1 MTNKIE
7 VKNLKKTYDNFVLG
21 EDSFE
26 IKKGFITGFIG
37 KNGMGKTTTIK
48 SLLSLINYEGE
59 VFVDGED
66 ARNLN
71 YLQDVGII
79 MDDSFLSKD
88 WKISLVNEAM
98 KCGYENWKE
107 EEFFEYVKK
116 FGIEKDKK
124 VRELSRGMKIK
135 LMLSI
140 ALSHEANLLILDEPT
155 SGLDPSMRD
164 ELTDIL
170 KDFVEDENNTVLFS
184 THITEDLDRIADYII
199 FIDQGKIVENS
210 SKEDFLEKYLLLKG
224 GEEDRELLKDFDLLG
239 IKSSDTSFEA
249 LVKNIDR
256 EKIPDELILEKPDI
270 NKILVLYGRKKW
282 RTLKKLWSWIIFQ
295 LSPISQ

>member
-7 VKNLKKTYDNFVLG
+7 VRNLKKTYDNFVLG
-21 EDSFE
+21 ENSFD

-37 KNGMGKTTTIK
+37 KNGMGKTTTIQ
-48 SLLSLINYEGE
+48 SLLSLINYDGE
-59 VFVDGED
+59 IFVDGED
-66 ARNLN
+66 AKDLN

-88 WKISLVNEAM
+88 WKISMVNEAM
-98 KCGYENWKE
+98 KCGYENWQE
-107 EEFFEYVKK
+107 EKFFDYIKK

-135 LMLSI
+135 LMFSI
-140 ALSHEANLLILDEPT
+140 ALSHKANLLILDEPT

-170 KDFVEDENNTVLFS
+170 KEFVEDENNTVLFS

-199 FIDQGKIVENS
+199 FIDQGKILENS

-239 IKSSDTSFEA
+239 IKSSGTSFEA

-270 NKILVLYGRKKW
+270 NKILVLYSRKKW
-282 RTLKKLWSWIIFQ
+282 RTLKKLWN
-295 LSPISQ
+295 

>member
-26 IKKGFITGFIG
+26 IKKGFITRFIG

-59 VFVDGED
+59 VLVDGED

-71 YLQDVGII
+71 YLQNVGII

-199 FIDQGKIVENS
+199 FIDDGKIIDSS
-210 SKEDFLEKYLLLKG
+210 SKEEFLEKYLVLKG
-224 GEEDRELLKDFDLLG
+224 GSEDRDLLKDFDVLG
-239 IKSSDTSFEA
+239 IKANSTSFDA
-249 LVKNIDR
+249 LVKNVER
-256 EKIPDELILEKPDI
+256 EDIPEDLFVEEPDI
-270 NKILVLYGRKKW
+270 NKILVLYGRKK
-282 RTLKKLWSWIIFQ
+282 
-295 LSPISQ
+295 

>member
-59 VFVDGED
+59 VLVDGED

-71 YLQDVGII
+71 YLQNVGII

-199 FIDQGKIVENS
+199 FIDDGKIIDSS
-210 SKEDFLEKYLLLKG
+210 SKEEFLEKYLVLKG
-224 GEEDRELLKDFDLLG
+224 GPEDRDLLKDFDVLG
-239 IKSSDTSFEA
+239 IKSNSSSFDA
-249 LVKNIDR
+249 LVKNVER
-256 EKIPDELILEKPDI
+256 EDIPDDIFVEEPDI
-270 NKILVLYGRKKW
+270 NKILVLYGRKK
-282 RTLKKLWSWIIFQ
+282 
-295 LSPISQ
+295 

>member
-21 EDSFE
+21 ENSFE

-48 SLLSLINYEGE
+48 SLLSLINYDGE
-59 VFVDGED
+59 VFVEGED

-88 WKISLVNEAM
+88 WKISLVNDAM
-98 KCGYENWKE
+98 KCGYENWE
-107 EEFFEYVKK
+107 EEKFFEYVKK

-140 ALSHEANLLILDEPT
+140 ALSHQANLLILDEPT

-199 FIDQGKIVENS
+199 FIDDGKIIDSS
-210 SKEDFLEKYLLLKG
+210 SKEEFLEKYLVLKG
-224 GEEDRELLKDFDLLG
+224 GPEDRDLLKDFKVLG
-239 IKSSDTSFEA
+239 IKSNSSSFDA
-249 LVKNIDR
+249 LVKDVKRENIPEDLFI
-256 EKIPDELILEKPDI
+256 EEPDI
-270 NKILVLYGRKKW
+270 NKILVLYGRKK
-282 RTLKKLWSWIIFQ
+282 
-295 LSPISQ
+295 

>member
-184 THITEDLDRIADYII
+184 THITEDLDRIADYIV
-199 FIDQGKIVENS
+199 FIDDGKIIDDCP
-210 SKEDFLEKYLLLKG
+210 KEEFLEKYLVLKG
-224 GEEDRELLKDFDLLG
+224 GAEDKDLLKDFDVLG
-239 IKSSDTSFEA
+239 IKANSTSFDA
-249 LVKNIDR
+249 LVKNVER
-256 EKIPDELILEKPDI
+256 ENIPEDLFVEEPDI
-270 NKILVLYGRKKW
+270 NKILVLYGRKK
-282 RTLKKLWSWIIFQ
+282 
-295 LSPISQ
+295 

>member
-170 KDFVEDENNTVLFS
+170 KDFVEDENKTVLFS

-295 LSPISQ
+295 LSHISQ

>member
-7 VKNLKKTYDNFVLG
+7 VKNLKKTYGNFVLG
-21 EDSFE
+21 KNSFE
-26 IKKGFITGFIG
+26 IKKGYITGFIG

-48 SLLSLINYEGE
+48 SLLSLINYDGE

-88 WKISLVNEAM
+88 WKISMVNEAM
-98 KCGYENWKE
+98 KCGYENWQEDK
-107 EEFFEYVKK
+107 FFSYIKN
-116 FGIEKDKK
+116 FGIEKNKK
-124 VRELSRGMKIK
+124 VKELSRGMKIK
-135 LMLSI
+135 LMFSI
-140 ALSHEANLLILDEPT
+140 ALSHQANLLILDEPT

-210 SKEDFLEKYLLLKG
+210 SKEDFLEKYLVLKG
-224 GEEDRELLKDFDLLG
+224 GEGDRELLKDFDILG

-249 LVKNIDR
+249 LVKNIDI
-256 EKIPDELILEKPDI
+256 EKIPDELILENPDI

-282 RTLKKLWSWIIFQ
+282 RTLKKLWGWIIFQ

>member
-7 VKNLKKTYDNFVLG
+7 VKNLKKIYDNFVLG
-21 EDSFE
+21 QDSFE

-184 THITEDLDRIADYII
+184 THMTEDLDRIADYII
-199 FIDQGKIVENS
+199 FIDDGKIIDSS
-210 SKEDFLEKYLLLKG
+210 SKEEFLEKYLVLKG
-224 GEEDRELLKDFDLLG
+224 GPEDKELLKDFDVLG
-239 IKSSDTSFEA
+239 IKSNSTSFDA
-249 LVKNIDR
+249 LVKNVER
-256 EKIPDELILEKPDI
+256 EDIPEDLFVEEPDI
-270 NKILVLYGRKKW
+270 NKILVLYGRKK
-282 RTLKKLWSWIIFQ
+282 
-295 LSPISQ
+295 

>member
-48 SLLSLINYEGE
+48 SLLSLINYDGE
-59 VFVDGED
+59 VFVDEED

-140 ALSHEANLLILDEPT
+140 ALSHQANLLILDEPT

-199 FIDQGKIVENS
+199 FIDDGKIIDSS
-210 SKEDFLEKYLLLKG
+210 SKEEFLEKYLVLKG
-224 GEEDRELLKDFDLLG
+224 GPEDKDILKDFEVLG
-239 IKSSDTSFEA
+239 IKSNSSSFDA
-249 LVKNIDR
+249 LVKNVER
-256 EKIPDELILEKPDI
+256 EDIPDDLFVEEPDI
-270 NKILVLYGRKKW
+270 NKILVLYGRKK
-282 RTLKKLWSWIIFQ
+282 
-295 LSPISQ
+295 

>member
-21 EDSFE
+21 KNSFE

-48 SLLSLINYEGE
+48 SLLSLINYDGE

-88 WKISLVNEAM
+88 WKISMVNEAM
-98 KCGYENWKE
+98 KCGYENWE
-107 EEFFEYVKK
+107 EEKFFDYIKK
-116 FGIEKDKK
+116 FGIEKNKK
-124 VRELSRGMKIK
+124 VKELSRGMKIK
-135 LMLSI
+135 LMFAI
-140 ALSHEANLLILDEPT
+140 ALSHKANLLILDEPT

-164 ELTDIL
+164 ELTDML
-170 KDFVEDENNTVLFS
+170 KEFVEDENNTVLFS

-210 SKEDFLEKYLLLKG
+210 SKEDFLEKYLVLKG

-249 LVKNIDR
+249 LVKNIDI
-256 EKIPDELILEKPDI
+256 EKIPDELILENPNI
-270 NKILVLYGRKKW
+270 NKILVLYGRKK
-282 RTLKKLWSWIIFQ
+282 
-295 LSPISQ
+295 

>member
-21 EDSFE
+21 KNSFE

-98 KCGYENWKE
+98 KCGYENL
-107 EEFFEYVKK
+107 
-116 FGIEKDKK
+116 
-124 VRELSRGMKIK
+124 R
-135 LMLSI
+135 
-140 ALSHEANLLILDEPT
+140 N
-155 SGLDPSMRD
+155 
-164 ELTDIL
+164 
-170 KDFVEDENNTVLFS
+170 
-184 THITEDLDRIADYII
+184 
-199 FIDQGKIVENS
+199 
-210 SKEDFLEKYLLLKG
+210 
-224 GEEDRELLKDFDLLG
+224 GEEIFYYLSYPNTGRYNIKFDRDYGSLGTRVQDL
-239 IKSSDTSFEA
+239 
-249 LVKNIDR
+249 
-256 EKIPDELILEKPDI
+256 IPR
-270 NKILVLYGRKKW
+270 N
-282 RTLKKLWSWIIFQ
+282 
-295 LSPISQ
+295 

>member
-7 VKNLKKTYDNFVLG
+7 VKNLKKIYDNFVLG
-21 EDSFE
+21 QDSFE

-199 FIDQGKIVENS
+199 FIDDGKIIDSS
-210 SKEDFLEKYLLLKG
+210 SKEEFLEKYLVLKG
-224 GEEDRELLKDFDLLG
+224 GPEDKELLKDFDVLG
-239 IKSSDTSFEA
+239 IKSNSTSFDA
-249 LVKNIDR
+249 LVKNVER
-256 EKIPDELILEKPDI
+256 EDIPEDLFVEEPDI
-270 NKILVLYGRKKW
+270 NKILVLYGRKK
-282 RTLKKLWSWIIFQ
+282 
-295 LSPISQ
+295 

>member
-7 VKNLKKTYDNFVLG
+7 VRNLKKTYDNFVLG
-21 EDSFE
+21 ENSFD

-48 SLLSLINYEGE
+48 SLLSLINY
-59 VFVDGED
+59 DGEIFID
-66 ARNLN
+66 GQDGRNLN

-88 WKISLVNEAM
+88 WKISMVNEAM
-98 KCGYENWKE
+98 KCGYENWQEDK
-107 EEFFEYVKK
+107 FFIYIKN
-116 FGIEKDKK
+116 FGIEKNKK
-124 VRELSRGMKIK
+124 VKELSRGMKIK
-135 LMLSI
+135 LMFSI
-140 ALSHEANLLILDEPT
+140 ALSHKANLLILDEPT

-164 ELTDIL
+164 ELTDML
-170 KDFVEDENNTVLFS
+170 KEFVEDENNTVLFS

-199 FIDQGKIVENS
+199 FIDQGKIIENS

-239 IKSSDTSFEA
+239 IKFSDTSFEA

-256 EKIPDELILEKPDI
+256 EKIPDELIVEKPDI
-270 NKILVLYGRKKW
+270 NKILVLYGRKK
-282 RTLKKLWSWIIFQ
+282 
-295 LSPISQ
+295 

>member
-59 VFVDGED
+59 VLVDGED

-71 YLQDVGII
+71 YLQNVGII

-199 FIDQGKIVENS
+199 FIDDGKIIDSS
-210 SKEDFLEKYLLLKG
+210 SKEEFLEKYLVLKG
-224 GEEDRELLKDFDLLG
+224 GSEDRDLLKDFDVLG
-239 IKSSDTSFEA
+239 IKANSTSFDA
-249 LVKNIDR
+249 LVKNVER
-256 EKIPDELILEKPDI
+256 EDIPKDLFVEEPDI

-282 RTLKKLWSWIIFQ
+282 KI
-295 LSPISQ
+295 

>member
-48 SLLSLINYEGE
+48 SLLSLINYDGE

-71 YLQDVGII
+71 YLQNVGII

-98 KCGYENWKE
+98 KCGYENWE
-107 EEFFEYVKK
+107 EEKFFEYIKK

-270 NKILVLYGRKKW
+270 NKILVLYGRKK
-282 RTLKKLWSWIIFQ
+282 
-295 LSPISQ
+295 

>member
-21 EDSFE
+21 KNSFE

-48 SLLSLINYEGE
+48 SLLSLINYDGE

-88 WKISLVNEAM
+88 WKISMVNEAM
-98 KCGYENWKE
+98 KCGYENWQEDK
-107 EEFFEYVKK
+107 FFSYIKN
-116 FGIEKDKK
+116 FGIEKNKK
-124 VRELSRGMKIK
+124 VKELSRGMKIK
-135 LMLSI
+135 LMFSI
-140 ALSHEANLLILDEPT
+140 ALSHQANLLILDEPT

-199 FIDQGKIVENS
+199 FIDNGKIIDS
-210 SKEDFLEKYLLLKG
+210 CSKEEFLEKYLVLKG
-224 GEEDRELLKDFDLLG
+224 GVEDKDLLKAFDVLG
-239 IKSSDTSFEA
+239 IKSNSTIFDA
-249 LVKNIDR
+249 LVKDLER
-256 EKIPDELILEKPDI
+256 EKIPDDLIVEEPDI
-270 NKILVLYGRKKW
+270 NKILVLYGRKK
-282 RTLKKLWSWIIFQ
+282 
-295 LSPISQ
+295 

>member
-7 VKNLKKTYDNFVLG
+7 VRNLKKTYDNFVLG
-21 EDSFE
+21 ENSFD

-48 SLLSLINYEGE
+48 SLLSLINYNGE
-59 VFVDGED
+59 IFVDGQD
-66 ARNLN
+66 AKNLN

-88 WKISLVNEAM
+88 WKISMVNEAM
-98 KCGYENWKE
+98 KCGYENWQE
-107 EEFFEYVKK
+107 EKFFDYIKK

-135 LMLSI
+135 LMFSI
-140 ALSHEANLLILDEPT
+140 ALSHKANLLILDEPT

-164 ELTDIL
+164 ELTDML
-170 KDFVEDENNTVLFS
+170 KEFVEDENNTVLFS
-184 THITEDLDRIADYII
+184 THITEDLDMIADYII
-199 FIDQGKIVENS
+199 FIDQGKIIENS
-210 SKEDFLEKYLLLKG
+210 SKEDFLEKYFVLKG

-239 IKSSDTSFEA
+239 IKASDTSFEA
-249 LVKNIDR
+249 LVKNI
-256 EKIPDELILEKPDI
+256 EIGKIPEELILEKPDI
-270 NKILVLYGRKKW
+270 NKILVLYGRKK
-282 RTLKKLWSWIIFQ
+282 
-295 LSPISQ
+295 

>member
-59 VFVDGED
+59 VLVDGED

-71 YLQDVGII
+71 YLQNVGII

-199 FIDQGKIVENS
+199 FIDDGKIIDSS
-210 SKEDFLEKYLLLKG
+210 SKEEFLEKYLVLKG
-224 GEEDRELLKDFDLLG
+224 GSEDRDLLKDFDVLG
-239 IKSSDTSFEA
+239 IKANSTSFDA
-249 LVKNIDR
+249 LVKNVER
-256 EKIPDELILEKPDI
+256 EDIPKDLFVEEPDI
-270 NKILVLYGRKKW
+270 NKILVLYGRKK
-282 RTLKKLWSWIIFQ
+282 
-295 LSPISQ
+295 

>member
-7 VKNLKKTYDNFVLG
+7 VRNLKKTYDNFVLG
-21 EDSFE
+21 ENSFD

-48 SLLSLINYEGE
+48 SLLSLINYDGE
-59 VFVDGED
+59 IFVDGQD
-66 ARNLN
+66 AKNLN

-88 WKISLVNEAM
+88 WKISMVNEAM
-98 KCGYENWKE
+98 KCGYENWQEDK
-107 EEFFEYVKK
+107 FFDYIKK

-135 LMLSI
+135 LMFSI
-140 ALSHEANLLILDEPT
+140 ALSHKANLLILDEPT

-170 KDFVEDENNTVLFS
+170 KEFVEDENNTVLFS

-199 FIDQGKIVENS
+199 FIDQGKIVEECP
-210 SKEDFLEKYLLLKG
+210 KEEFLEKYFVLKG

-239 IKSSDTSFEA
+239 IKASDTSFES

-282 RTLKKLWSWIIFQ
+282 RTLKKLWN
-295 LSPISQ
+295 

>member
-7 VKNLKKTYDNFVLG
+7 VRNLKKTYDNFVLG
-21 EDSFE
+21 ENSFD

-48 SLLSLINYEGE
+48 SLLSLINYHGE
-59 VFVDGED
+59 IFVDGQD
-66 ARNLN
+66 AKNLN

-88 WKISLVNEAM
+88 WKISMVNEAM
-98 KCGYENWKE
+98 KCGYENWQEDK
-107 EEFFEYVKK
+107 FFSYIKN
-116 FGIEKDKK
+116 FGIEKNKK
-124 VRELSRGMKIK
+124 VKELSRGMKIK
-135 LMLSI
+135 LMFSI
-140 ALSHEANLLILDEPT
+140 ALSHKANLLILDEPT

-164 ELTDIL
+164 ELTDML
-170 KDFVEDENNTVLFS
+170 KEFVEDENNTVLFS

-199 FIDQGKIVENS
+199 FIDQGKIVEECP
-210 SKEDFLEKYLLLKG
+210 KEEFLEKYFVLMGGAEDRDLLKN
-224 GEEDRELLKDFDLLG
+224 FDLLG
-239 IKSSDTSFEA
+239 IKARDTSFEA

-256 EKIPDELILEKPDI
+256 EKIPDELIVEKPDI

-282 RTLKKLWSWIIFQ
+282 KILKK
-295 LSPISQ
+295 

>member
-79 MDDSFLSKD
+79 MDDSFLSKE

-98 KCGYENWKE
+98 KCGYENWE
-107 EEFFEYVKK
+107 EEKFFEYVKK

-140 ALSHEANLLILDEPT
+140 ALSHQANLLILDEPT

-199 FIDQGKIVENS
+199 FIDDGKIIDS
-210 SKEDFLEKYLLLKG
+210 CSKEEFLEKYLVLKG
-224 GEEDRELLKDFDLLG
+224 GPEDKDLLKDFDVLG
-239 IKSSDTSFEA
+239 IKANSTSFDA
-249 LVKNIDR
+249 LVKNVER
-256 EKIPDELILEKPDI
+256 EDIPDGLFVEEPDI
-270 NKILVLYGRKKW
+270 NKILVLYGRKK
-282 RTLKKLWSWIIFQ
+282 
-295 LSPISQ
+295 

>member
-7 VKNLKKTYDNFVLG
+7 VKNLKKNYDNFVLG

-199 FIDQGKIVENS
+199 FIDNGKIIDDS
-210 SKEDFLEKYLLLKG
+210 PKEEFLEKYLVLKG
-224 GEEDRELLKDFDLLG
+224 GPEDRDLLKDLEVLG
-239 IKSSDTSFEA
+239 IKSNSTSFDA
-249 LVKNIDR
+249 LVKNVER
-256 EKIPDELILEKPDI
+256 EDIPEDLFVEEPDI

-282 RTLKKLWSWIIFQ
+282 KI
-295 LSPISQ
+295 

>member
-7 VKNLKKTYDNFVLG
+7 VRNLKKTYDNFVLG
-21 EDSFE
+21 ENSLE

-48 SLLSLINYEGE
+48 SLLSLINYDGE
-59 VFVDGED
+59 IIVDGKDVKDLE
-66 ARNLN
+66 

-88 WKISLVNEAM
+88 WKITLVNEAM

-107 EEFFEYVKK
+107 EKFFQYIKN

-124 VRELSRGMKIK
+124 VKELSRGMKIK
-135 LMLSI
+135 LMFSI

-164 ELTDIL
+164 ELTDML
-170 KDFVEDENNTVLFS
+170 KEFVEDENNTVLFS

-199 FIDQGKIVENS
+199 FIDDGKIIDS
-210 SKEDFLEKYLLLKG
+210 CSKEDFLEKYLILKG
-224 GEEDRELLKDFDLLG
+224 GSEDIDLLKNFDLLG
-239 IKSSDTSFEA
+239 IKSNSTSFEA
-249 LVKNIDR
+249 LVKKI
-256 EKIPDELILEKPDI
+256 EKENIPDDLFVENPDI
-270 NKILVLYGRKKW
+270 NKILVLYGRKK
-282 RTLKKLWSWIIFQ
+282 
-295 LSPISQ
+295 

>member
-199 FIDQGKIVENS
+199 FIDDGKIIDSS
-210 SKEDFLEKYLLLKG
+210 SKEEFLEKYLVLKG
-224 GEEDRELLKDFDLLG
+224 GPEDKDILKDFEVLG
-239 IKSSDTSFEA
+239 IKSNSSSFDA
-249 LVKNIDR
+249 LVKNVER
-256 EKIPDELILEKPDI
+256 EDIPDDLFVEEPDI
-270 NKILVLYGRKKW
+270 NKILVLYGRMK
-282 RTLKKLWSWIIFQ
+282 
-295 LSPISQ
+295 

>member
-7 VKNLKKTYDNFVLG
+7 VRNLKKTYENFVLG
-21 EDSFE
+21 ENSLE

-48 SLLSLINYEGE
+48 SLLSLINYDGE
-59 VFVDGED
+59 IIVDGKNVKDLE
-66 ARNLN
+66 

-88 WKISLVNEAM
+88 WKITLVNEAM

-107 EEFFEYVKK
+107 EKFFQYIKN

-124 VRELSRGMKIK
+124 VKELSRGMKIK
-135 LMLSI
+135 LMFSI

-164 ELTDIL
+164 ELTDML
-170 KDFVEDENNTVLFS
+170 KEFVEDENNTVLFS

-199 FIDQGKIVENS
+199 FIDDGKIIDS
-210 SKEDFLEKYLLLKG
+210 CSKEDFLEKYLILKG
-224 GEEDRELLKDFDLLG
+224 GSEDIDLLKNFDLLG
-239 IKSSDTSFEA
+239 IKSNSTSFEA
-249 LVKNIDR
+249 LVKKIEKENIPEDLFV
-256 EKIPDELILEKPDI
+256 ENPDI

-282 RTLKKLWSWIIFQ
+282 KILRKL
-295 LSPISQ
+295 

>member
-21 EDSFE
+21 ENSLE

-48 SLLSLINYEGE
+48 SLLSLINYDGE
-59 VFVDGED
+59 IIVDGKDVKDLE
-66 ARNLN
+66 

-88 WKISLVNEAM
+88 WKITLVNEAM

-107 EEFFEYVKK
+107 EKFFQYIKN

-124 VRELSRGMKIK
+124 VKELSRGMKIK
-135 LMLSI
+135 LMFSI

-164 ELTDIL
+164 ELTDML
-170 KDFVEDENNTVLFS
+170 KEFVEDEENTVLFS

-199 FIDQGKIVENS
+199 FIDDGKIINS
-210 SKEDFLEKYLLLKG
+210 CPKEEFLEKYLILKG
-224 GEEDRELLKDFDLLG
+224 GSEDIDLLKDFDLLG
-239 IKSSDTSFEA
+239 IKSNSTSFEA
-249 LVKNIDR
+249 LVKKI
-256 EKIPDELILEKPDI
+256 EKENIPDGLFVENPDI

-282 RTLKKLWSWIIFQ
+282 KI
-295 LSPISQ
+295 

>member
-7 VKNLKKTYDNFVLG
+7 VRNLKKTYDNFVLG
-21 EDSFE
+21 ENSLE

-48 SLLSLINYEGE
+48 SLLSLINYDGE
-59 VFVDGED
+59 IFVDGKDVKDLE
-66 ARNLN
+66 

-88 WKISLVNEAM
+88 WKITLVNEAM

-107 EEFFEYVKK
+107 EKFFQYIKN

-124 VRELSRGMKIK
+124 VKELSRGMKIK
-135 LMLSI
+135 LMFSI

-164 ELTDIL
+164 ELTDML
-170 KDFVEDENNTVLFS
+170 KEFVEDENNTVLFS

-199 FIDQGKIVENS
+199 FIDDGKIIDS
-210 SKEDFLEKYLLLKG
+210 CSKEDFLEKYLILKG
-224 GEEDRELLKDFDLLG
+224 GSEDIDLLKNFDFLG
-239 IKSSDTSFEA
+239 IKSNSTSFEA
-249 LVKNIDR
+249 LVKKI
-256 EKIPDELILEKPDI
+256 EKENIPDDLFVENPDI

-282 RTLKKLWSWIIFQ
+282 KI
-295 LSPISQ
+295 

>member
-7 VKNLKKTYDNFVLG
+7 VRNLKKTYDNFVLG
-21 EDSFE
+21 ENSFD

-48 SLLSLINYEGE
+48 SLLSLINYNGE
-59 VFVDGED
+59 IFVDGQD
-66 ARNLN
+66 AKNLN

-88 WKISLVNEAM
+88 WKISMVNEAM
-98 KCGYENWKE
+98 KCGYENWQE
-107 EEFFEYVKK
+107 EKFFDYIKK

-135 LMLSI
+135 LMFSI
-140 ALSHEANLLILDEPT
+140 ALSHKANLLILDEPT

-164 ELTDIL
+164 ELTDML
-170 KDFVEDENNTVLFS
+170 KEFVEDENNTVLFS

-199 FIDQGKIVENS
+199 FIDQGKILENS

-239 IKSSDTSFEA
+239 IKSSGTSFEA

-270 NKILVLYGRKKW
+270 NKILVLYGRKK
-282 RTLKKLWSWIIFQ
+282 
-295 LSPISQ
+295 

>member
-7 VKNLKKTYDNFVLG
+7 VKNLKKTYENFVLG
-21 EDSFE
+21 EESFE
-26 IKKGFITGFIG
+26 IKKGYITGFIG

-48 SLLSLINYEGE
+48 SLLSLINYEGQ
-59 VFVDGED
+59 VLVDGED

-88 WKISLVNEAM
+88 WKISLVNDAM

-107 EEFFEYVKK
+107 EKFFTYIKN
-116 FGIEKDKK
+116 FGIEKNKK

-170 KDFVEDENNTVLFS
+170 KEFVEDENNTVLFS

-199 FIDQGKIVENS
+199 FIDNGKVIDS
-210 SKEDFLEKYLLLKG
+210 CSKEEFLEKYLVLKG
-224 GEEDRELLKDFDLLG
+224 GAEDKDLLKEFDVLG
-239 IKSSDTSFEA
+239 IKSNSTTFDA
-249 LVKNIDR
+249 LVKNVTR
-256 EKIPDELILEKPDI
+256 ENIPEDLFVEEPDI
-270 NKILVLYGRKKW
+270 NKILVLYGRKK
-282 RTLKKLWSWIIFQ
+282 
-295 LSPISQ
+295 

>member
-7 VKNLKKTYDNFVLG
+7 VRNLKKSYDNFVLG
-21 EDSFE
+21 ENSLE

-59 VFVDGED
+59 IFVEGKDVKDLG
-66 ARNLN
+66 

-88 WKISLVNEAM
+88 WKITLVNEAM
-98 KCGYENWKE
+98 KCGYENWNE
-107 EEFFEYVKK
+107 EKFFQYIEN

-124 VRELSRGMKIK
+124 VKELSRGMKIK
-135 LMLSI
+135 LMFSI

-164 ELTDIL
+164 ELTDML
-170 KDFVEDENNTVLFS
+170 KEFVEDENNTVLFS

-199 FIDQGKIVENS
+199 FIDNGKIIDS
-210 SKEDFLEKYLLLKG
+210 CSKEEFLEKYLVLKG
-224 GEEDRELLKDFDLLG
+224 GSEDKGFLKDFEVLG
-239 IKSSDTSFEA
+239 IKANSTSFDA
-249 LVKNIDR
+249 LVKNV
-256 EKIPDELILEKPDI
+256 EKENIPEDLFVENPDI

-282 RTLKKLWSWIIFQ
+282 KI
-295 LSPISQ
+295 